1 MKLVTYRSER
11 GIRAGA
17 VRGDAVVDVWD
28 ALGRGWAPGTGGGP
42 QPLPT
47 GLRAALESE
56 SLAVLAAAV
65 EGGEDGP
72 ELGAVELLPPIT
84 DPQKIICI
92 GLNYAA
98 HAAEAGMDPPVA
110 PTFFAKFANALAAPG
125 AAVRL
130 PAASDKVDY
139 EAEVA
144 FVIGARATDVGVE
157 EALDHVAGYTLLNDL
172 SARDLQFQTPQWIPG
187 KVFDGSAPCGPWL
200 VSADEAGAADAI
212 GIAMDLN
219 GERLQESDTGDLIFG
234 VAELVSRLSKLMTL
248 EPGDIVSTGTPSGVG
263 STRDPKIWLQD
274 GDECVVSSPQLGE
287 LRTPL
292 VR

>member
-28 ALGRGWAPGTGGGP
+28 ALGRGWARPAR
-42 QPLPT
+42 QPARSHCRRACARCSRTDPSPT
-47 GLRAALESE
+47 SPPRSRAART
-56 SLAVLAAAV
+56 
-65 EGGEDGP
+65 GP

-84 DPQKIICI
+84 DPQKIVCI

-125 AAVRL
+125 ATVRL

-187 KVFDGSAPCGPWL
+187 KVFDGSAP
-200 VSADEAGAADAI
+200 AA
-212 GIAMDLN
+212 
-219 GERLQESDTGDLIFG
+219 R
-234 VAELVSRLSKLMTL
+234 
-248 EPGDIVSTGTPSGVG
+248 G
-263 STRDPKIWLQD
+263 S
-274 GDECVVSSPQLGE
+274 
-287 LRTPL
+287 
-292 VR
+292 